1 MSMSKGTKVTWTTSN
16 GTNLGADLPKTTG
29 HGVTIA
35 DEDAGHVLVA
45 VHSEG
50 EAHHVIWCNV
60 TWLTPEVT

>member
-1 MSMSKGTKVTWTTSN
+1 MVKGTKVAWTTSN
-16 GTNLGADLPKTTG
+16 GTNLGVDLPPTMG

-35 DEDAGHVLVA
+35 DEDNGHILVA

-60 TWLTPEVT
+60 TWLTPEVP